1 MDFEKL
7 GLFYLGREVDAAS
20 KEKTDNLLLYDAK
33 DLTTH
38 AMCVGMTG
46 SGKTGLCVS
55 LLEEAAMDRIPAI
68 VVDPKGDMTNLLL
81 SFPDMAPKDFEPW
94 VREEDAR
101 TKGITVS
108 ELAAG
113 QAETWRK
120 GLADWGIDP
129 QRIRTMRETTEFSIY
144 TPGSSAGRPLSILQ
158 LLRPPSAQVLADSEL
173 LAEQISGTVSG
184 LLSLIGMNADP
195 LQSKDHI
202 LIANILQKSWRDE
215 QMLDLPQ
222 MIAAIQTPPF
232 NRVGVMELE
241 DFFPEKER
249 FDLALRFNNLL
260 ASPQFA
266 NWLEGESLDIDS
278 LLHTETGKPRI
289 SILSISHL
297 NDNERMF
304 FVSLLL
310 NQLVSWMRSQPGT
323 SSLRAIFYMDEIFG
337 YFPPVANPP
346 SKQPLLTLLKQARA
360 YGLGIVLTTQ
370 NPVDLDY
377 KGLANMGTWFIGR
390 LQTERDKGRL
400 LDGLE
405 GAAAAAGSA
414 FDRRSMDTLISGLG
428 KRIFLMNN
436 VHEAQPTLFESRW
449 AMSYLTGPLMRNQI
463 RELSAQE
470 DAAGEQEDNLAQA
483 AAQAAAGKDKPAAES
498 VAEETGSDSGAA
510 FAASDSGVV
519 PAASDATA
527 KIAED
532 SLQSDKMPPA
542 VSVAATEDDLLVS
555 APKAPPGITT
565 YYIRANEGEVLR
577 PAIFGLAEVH
587 FEDKK
592 NLISASREENWL
604 TPLQEGLVSV
614 NWALREDLDIQDS
627 DLKTQAPREALY
639 VALPEAAQKKTS
651 FTQWERDLKD
661 VIYRQSKLELYHHK
675 DSKLVSQPDEPLR
688 DFKIRFEQKQ
698 RELRDE
704 AVEDLRDDYNT
715 RILKAEEKIRKQEQT
730 VEREEDQAKDA
741 KMQTAI
747 SVGSTLLGAL
757 LGRKKL
763 STSTLGRAT
772 TAAKSSSR
780 SRRQSTDVSRAEES
794 LQTYKDELQALETQ
808 LESEIEL
815 LQKKFNLDYDE
826 IETIEIAPKKTD
838 IRLKAFA
845 LVFMPENLLQT

>member
-46 SGKTGLCVS
+46 SGKTGLCIS

-81 SFPDMAPKDFEPW
+81 SFPDMKPQDFEPW
-94 VREEDAR
+94 VREEDAKA
-101 TKGITVS
+101 KGITVS
-108 ELAAG
+108 ELAVN
-113 QAETWRK
+113 QADTWRN
-120 GLADWGIDP
+120 GLASWGIEP
-129 QRIRTMRETTEFSIY
+129 ERIRVMRETTEFALY
-144 TPGSSAGRPLSILQ
+144 TPGSSSGRPLSILR
-158 LLRPPSAQVLADSEL
+158 LLNPPSDQVLADNEL
-173 LAEQISGTVSG
+173 LAEHVAGTVSS
-184 LLSLIGMNADP
+184 LLSLIGLNVDP
-195 LQSKDHI
+195 LQSREHI
-202 LIANILQKSWRDE
+202 LIANILHRSWSEE
-215 QMLDLPQ
+215 QIMDLPQ
-222 MIAAIQTPPF
+222 LIAAIQAPPF
-232 NRVGVMELE
+232 NRVGVMNLE
-241 DFFPEKER
+241 DFFPEKDR
-249 FDLALRFNNLL
+249 FSLALSFNNLI

-266 NWLEGESLDIDS
+266 NWLEGESLDIDN

-310 NQLVSWMRSQPGT
+310 NQLVSWTRSQPGT
-323 SSLRAIFYMDEIFG
+323 SSLRALFYMDEIFG

-405 GAAAAAGSA
+405 GAAAATGSA
-414 FDRRSMDTLISGLG
+414 FDRRSMDTLLSGLG
-428 KRIFLMNN
+428 KRVFLMNN
-436 VHEAQPTLFESRW
+436 VHELQPALFETRW
-449 AMSYLTGPLMRNQI
+449 AMSYLAGPLMRSQI
-463 RELSAQE
+463 RELSSTREAVS
-470 DAAGEQEDNLAQA
+470 GQA
-483 AAQAAAGKDKPAAES
+483 ASTPATQVAGKTEPATDVAAAAGTVLADSEAATVTSGEEALQADKLPPP
-498 VAEETGSDSGAA
+498 V
-510 FAASDSGVV
+510 
-519 PAASDATA
+519 ATA
-527 KIAED
+527 TGED
-532 SLQSDKMPPA
+532 G
-542 VSVAATEDDLLVS
+542 LLGTVQ
-555 APKAPPGITT
+555 KAPQGIAT
-565 YYIRANEGEVLR
+565 YYFRADEGGALT
-577 PAIFGLAEVH
+577 PAIYGLAEVH

-592 NLISASREENWL
+592 NLISTVREENWL
-604 TPLQEGLVSV
+604 SPLQEGLVSV
-614 NWALREDLDIQDS
+614 DWTLREDLDIRDN
-627 DLKTQAPREALY
+627 DLKTQAPQETSY

-661 VIYRQSKLELYHHK
+661 VIYRQSRLELYHHK
-675 DSKLVSQPDEPLR
+675 TSKLISQPDEPLR
-688 DFKIRFEQKQ
+688 DFKIRCEQKQ

-704 AVEDLRDDYNT
+704 AVEDLRDKYKT
-715 RILKAEEKIRKQEQT
+715 RLLRAEEKIRKQEQT
-730 VEREEDQAKDA
+730 VAREEDQAKDS

-747 SVGSTLLGAL
+747 SVGSTVLGAL
-757 LGRKKL
+757 LGRKTL

-794 LQTYKDELQALETQ
+794 LQVYKDELKTLETE
-808 LESEIEL
+808 LENEVEL
-815 LQKKFNLDYDE
+815 LQKKYDLDHDE
-826 IETIEIAPKKTD
+826 ITTIEIAPRKMD

-845 LVFMPENLLQT
+845 LVYLPEELLQGESFLDQGDAIDLTV